1 MCFSSRPRSFCTTQ
15 MLVVALVP
23 FLLLANS
30 FGASVSPTPSVG
42 GPLAF
47 DDGKSWSP
55 NEPMS
60 GDDAIVDMK
69 V

>member
-1 MCFSSRPRSFCTTQ
+1 MF
-15 MLVVALVP
+15 VVALVP
-23 FLLLANS
+23 FLLLASS
-30 FGASVSPTPSVG
+30 FGASVSPTPSMS

-47 DDGKSWSP
+47 DDAKSWIP

-60 GDDAIVDMK
+60 GDDAIVDLK